1 MFQWLPIPLQVYLF
15 SLLIGVAL
23 PLFLFWMMRRALTH
37 FLSAIFVEAAIVR
50 FWQLLIAMVLVL
62 TGLAAAVRYRASED
76 VLQDD
81 VAIIFSVSDALQA
94 ILENML
100 FTLFALFVPLLVAY
114 MVVNAGRDRSGGRG
128 FRRAVDQS
136 ESPDAPSQT
145 GPPPPSDAP

>member
-50 FWQLLIAMVLVL
+50 FWELLIAMVLVL

-81 VAIIFSVSDALQA
+81 VAIIFSASDALQA
-94 ILENML
+94 VLENVL
-100 FTLFALFVPLLVAY
+100 YTLFALFVPLLIAY
-114 MVVNAGRDRSGGRG
+114 MVVNASRDRTRNGS
-128 FRRAVDQS
+128 
-136 ESPDAPSQT
+136 
-145 GPPPPSDAP
+145 PPPPDSQ

>member
-15 SLLIGVAL
+15 SLLIGIAL

-37 FLSAIFVEAAIVR
+37 FLSAIFVDAAIVW
-50 FWQLLIAMVLVL
+50 FWQLLIVMVLVL

-94 ILENML
+94 ILENVL
-100 FTLFALFVPLLVAY
+100 YALFALFLPLLVAY
-114 MVVNAGRDRSGGRG
+114 MVVNAGRDRSRRLG
-128 FRRAVDQS
+128 FQPDQS
-136 ESPDAPSQT
+136 KLPD
-145 GPPPPSDAP
+145 DR

>member
-15 SLLIGVAL
+15 SLLMGVAL

-62 TGLAAAVRYRASED
+62 AGLAAAVRYRSSED

-94 ILENML
+94 ILENVL
-100 FTLFALFVPLLVAY
+100 YTLFALFLPLLVAY
-114 MVVNAGRDRSGGRG
+114 MVVNAGRDRT
-128 FRRAVDQS
+128 
-136 ESPDAPSQT
+136 QT
-145 GPPPPSDAP
+145 GSPTSRDAQ